1 MGEWLGKKCLKKPLL
16 SVTVEKVEKH
26 CFRENSRFGMVSKI
40 LQRRICRDTLEFVHL
55 VTETWR
61 PHYRM
66 GIFLDVYVYV
76 KGEKLE
82 LSFFGNF
89 ILP

>member
-1 MGEWLGKKCLKKPLL
+1 
-16 SVTVEKVEKH
+16 
-26 CFRENSRFGMVSKI
+26 MVSKI
-40 LQRRICRDTLEFVHL
+40 LPRRVCRDTLEFVHL

-66 GIFLDVYVYV
+66 GIFLDAYVYV

-82 LSFFGNF
+82 LSFFGDF
-89 ILP
+89 IWP